1 MGSNRTVI
9 FVGLV
14 LVVGGVLLLAGNL
27 FNFNGWAFCWP
38 AALIALGI
46 WFVLRPAGSMPGGIS
61 TFRFIG
67 DYHRR
72 GSWQVVNE
80 EFSQFV
86 GDIHLDLT
94 QAVIQ
99 PGETRLRFSGFVG
112 DLVITVPEG
121 VGISLAVSSFVSEV
135 NIFGQH
141 RSTVFSPINFSSPG
155 YAEAERRLQIELAY
169 FVTNAKLRQG

>member
-14 LVVGGVLLLAGNL
+14 LVVGGALLLAGNL

-46 WFVLRPAGSMPGGIS
+46 WFVLRPAGSIPGGIS

-67 DYHRR
+67 DTSRR
-72 GSWQVVNE
+72 GAWQVVNE

-86 GDIHLDLT
+86 GDFHLDLT
-94 QAVIQ
+94 EAVIQ
-99 PGETRLRFSGFVG
+99 PGETHLRFSGFVG
-112 DLVITVPEG
+112 DLVITVPADLG
-121 VGISLAVSSFVSEV
+121 VSLAVSSFVSDV
-135 NIFGQH
+135 NVFGQH
-141 RSTVFSPINFSSPG
+141 RSSIFSPVNFTTPG
-155 YAEAERRLQIELAY
+155 YAEAEQRVRIELAY
-169 FVTNAKLRQG
+169 FVTNARFRQG